1 MAIYKKDDGKFE
13 GKWINFSLNF
23 GKKSV
28 IKRKSFRFG
37 ETTMHIAKECIN
49 FYNVAF
55 SVPYN
60 SKYKDV
66 FNKKIGQILEAGLT
80 RKYLEIEL
88 DKVART
94 INSAKSK
101 AINTPLSII
110 HLRPP
115 LLLLLILLGIS
126 LLVFCIE
133 CACGK

>member
-1 MAIYKKDDGKFE
+1 MLP
-13 GKWINFSLNF
+13 NNN
-23 GKKSV
+23 
-28 IKRKSFRFG
+28 FRFG

-80 RKYLEIEL
+80 GKYKEIEM
-88 DKVART
+88 DKIARM

>member
-1 MAIYKKDDGKFE
+1 MDQIFFE
-13 GKWINFSLNF
+13 FCKQN
-23 GKKSV
+23 V
-28 IKRKSFRFG
+28 IKYQYFRFG

-66 FNKKIGQILEAGLT
+66 FNMKIGQILEAGLT

-115 LLLLLILLGIS
+115 LLLLFILLGIS

>member
-1 MAIYKKDDGKFE
+1 
-13 GKWINFSLNF
+13 
-23 GKKSV
+23 
-28 IKRKSFRFG
+28 
-37 ETTMHIAKECIN
+37 MHIAKECIN

-80 RKYLEIEL
+80 GKYKEIEM
-88 DKVART
+88 DKIARM

-115 LLLLLILLGIS
+115 LLLLVILLGMAIWDVEFS
-126 LLVFCIE
+126 QN
-133 CACGK
+133 